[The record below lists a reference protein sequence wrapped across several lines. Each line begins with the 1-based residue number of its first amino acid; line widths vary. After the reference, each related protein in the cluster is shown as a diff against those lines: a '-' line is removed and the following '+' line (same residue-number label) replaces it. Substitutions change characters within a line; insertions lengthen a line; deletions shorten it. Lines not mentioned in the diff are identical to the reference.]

1 MSQTIKLD
9 ITDASE
15 DAIATLSVAIDT
27 LEEECVRRDGS
38 PTGMGRKIGNNGG
51 SDRLE
56 KRWSGEIDT
65 PVTVNNARM
74 WIRTIEE
81 CERREIP
88 IPACDDLVT
97 FLGELRD
104 AVAATKAE

>member
-74 WIRTIEE
+74 WIRVVEE

-88 IPACDDLVT
+88 IPACDALVT
-97 FLGELRD
+97 LVSDLRD
-104 AVAATKAE
+104 AVAAAKAK